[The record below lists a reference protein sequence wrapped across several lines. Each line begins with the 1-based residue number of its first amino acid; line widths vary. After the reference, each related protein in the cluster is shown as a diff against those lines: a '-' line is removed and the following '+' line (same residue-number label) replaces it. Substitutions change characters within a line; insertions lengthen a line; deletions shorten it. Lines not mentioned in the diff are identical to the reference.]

1 MEDSWENWISSLE
14 MAEDNSTDHSHINE
28 DNFLTGIVLEPLDFS
43 FLNSSTTTT
52 MLSYDDNH
60 DNSNSNNVFSM
71 ESSYENANFDERHGK
86 MLKSNSSSSI
96 ISHDV
101 ANNNAS
107 SSSSAPS
114 SSTFI
119 LSFENSTM
127 EPSHHRPNKDHGSCP
142 RNALCSSL
150 LSSENDHLSTPK
162 AKQGAKKYRSSSE
175 IQDHIM
181 AERKRRQELTERFI
195 ALSATIPGLKKTDKA
210 YILREA
216 MIYMKELQE
225 RVIELEK
232 QNKRK
237 RSTESRILIKK
248 YSQRE
253 EERST
258 HALPHVEAR
267 VLEKE
272 VLIGIHCHK
281 QKDIVL
287 KIMALL
293 QNHHLSLASSSVLP
307 FGTSTLKVTIIAQ
320 MDEQYCMTVNNLV
333 KSLRQA
339 LLKIT

>member
-1 MEDSWENWISSLE
+1 
-14 MAEDNSTDHSHINE
+14 MAEDNSTDDSHINE

-43 FLNSSTTTT
+43 FHNSSTTT
-52 MLSYDDNH
+52 MLSYDK
-60 DNSNSNNVFSM
+60 NSNSTNNVFSM
-71 ESSYENANFDERHGK
+71 GSSYENASFDERHGK

-127 EPSHHRPNKDHGSCP
+127 EPSHHHHHRPNNDHGSCP
-142 RNALCSSL
+142 RDALCSSL
-150 LSSENDHLSTPK
+150 LSSENDHFSTPK
-162 AKQGAKKYRSSSE
+162 AKQGAKKYRSSSQ

-210 YILREA
+210 HILREA
-216 MIYMKELQE
+216 MIYMKELEE
-225 RVIELEK
+225 RVIELEN

-237 RSTESRILIKK
+237 RSAESRILIKK

-253 EERST
+253 EERKCDRSSPP
-258 HALPHVEAR
+258 LPQVEAR

-281 QKDIVL
+281 QKDI
-287 KIMALL
+287 
-293 QNHHLSLASSSVLP
+293 
-307 FGTSTLKVTIIAQ
+307 